1 MFSFSFI
8 VLICTFICT
17 TAFHTGKA
25 GIYMPSEV
33 VLLVNIKMCWQFY
46 WVFYCRQCNDE
57 HHATATSVQ
66 TQLRVLSYSKSYDS
80 KNFFFSFLSYS
91 PSPPPLASPTFAQV
105 MVTATRLV
113 QRKCTSSG
121 TGKGTTMYGLLF
133 GARGFILNPHI
144 PFLATIRKKNADIT
158 PVTRFLTHS
167 LLGGSK
173 GLEGQTRLCVA
184 SLSRRFPITM

>member
-1 MFSFSFI
+1 MQRWAPRNGNGN
-8 VLICTFICT
+8 VRPNT
-17 TAFHTGKA
+17 TAC
-25 GIYMPSEV
+25 S
-33 VLLVNIKMCWQFY
+33 LLLKKLWLEKLLLLFP
-46 WVFYCRQCNDE
+46 F
-57 HHATATSVQ
+57 
-66 TQLRVLSYSKSYDS
+66 L
-80 KNFFFSFLSYS
+80 FSLAS
-91 PSPPPLASPTFAQV
+91 PLASPTFAQV

-144 PFLATIRKKNADIT
+144 PFIATIRKKNADIT

-173 GLEGQTRLCVA
+173 GMEGQTRLCVA
-184 SLSRRFPITM
+184 SLSRHFSITMWIARTFVAGGHSVTLIKQNRTLSPQKKVVRPTL